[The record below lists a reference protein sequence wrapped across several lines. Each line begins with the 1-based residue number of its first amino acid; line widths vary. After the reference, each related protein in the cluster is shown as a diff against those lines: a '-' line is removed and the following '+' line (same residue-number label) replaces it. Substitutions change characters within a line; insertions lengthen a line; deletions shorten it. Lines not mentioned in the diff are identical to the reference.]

1 MINLKCRVC
10 GKPEN
15 RPTEEHVVVGSVFG
29 AFSYTL
35 CKDCLKQGK
44 EDYHNMVSYI
54 ACAGRWPDDI
64 NEAYQQE
71 VRRQLKL
78 HNKTE
83 EEFAKDVEEED
94 KFLMELPPMS
104 TYVLLGID
112 LSEEF

>member
-29 AFSYTL
+29 AFSYAL

-44 EDYHNMVSYI
+44 EDYNNMVDYI
-54 ACAGRWPDDI
+54 SCAGRWPDDI
-64 NEAYQQE
+64 NEAYQTE

-83 EEFAKDVEEED
+83 EEFAKDVEEAD
-94 KFLMELPPMS
+94 RFLMELPPMS
-104 TYVLLGID
+104 NYAILGAD